1 MKREW
6 KERNQQQS
14 AIIDTI
20 HMRNLGWTDRQDS
33 ETKSRR
39 TSSNR
44 GKGERKSSARGSSS
58 RRKHG
63 KGRTSAKADAANI
76 DRAQTFDLVQSKS
89 AE

>member
-1 MKREW
+1 
-6 KERNQQQS
+6 
-14 AIIDTI
+14 
-20 HMRNLGWTDRQDS
+20 MRNLGWTECQDS

-44 GKGERKSSARGSSS
+44 VKGERKSSARGSSS

-63 KGRTSAKADAANI
+63 KGRISAKAETVDI
-76 DRAQTFDLVQSKS
+76 VKTQIFDVVQSKS

>member
-20 HMRNLGWTDRQDS
+20 HMRNLGWTERQDS
-33 ETKSRR
+33 ETKSIR

-44 GKGERKSSARGSSS
+44 RKGERKSSARGSSS
-58 RRKHG
+58 RRKHE
-63 KGRTSAKADAANI
+63 KGRISANAGTVNVV
-76 DRAQTFDLVQSKS
+76 RT
-89 AE
+89 